1 MTTIVTKIEVE
12 RTADDV
18 FAYVTDPNHFP
29 EWQAGVT
36 GGHLEGGAPVVGAK
50 CLTTR
55 KIGGRERDVTSRLT
69 VFDPPRSWAVRG
81 EDGPIRATVN
91 VTVEPIPD
99 RDAST
104 LTIDL
109 DFEGHGIG
117 KLLVPLIVVPQS
129 RKEMPANLAR
139 LKSNMESQ

>member
-1 MTTIVTKIEVE
+1 M
-12 RTADDV
+12 
-18 FAYVTDPNHFP
+18 
-29 EWQAGVT
+29 
-36 GGHLEGGAPVVGAK
+36 
-50 CLTTR
+50 
-55 KIGGRERDVTSRLT
+55 T
-69 VFDPPRSWAVRG
+69 VFDPPRAWAVRG

-91 VTVEPIPD
+91 VTVVPIAG

-117 KLLVPLIVVPQS
+117 KVLVPLIVVPQS

-139 LKSNMESQ
+139 LKSNLER

>member
-1 MTTIVTKIEVE
+1 MATIVTKVEVE
-12 RTADDV
+12 RNADEV
-18 FAYVTDPNHFP
+18 FAYVTDPDHFP
-29 EWQAGVT
+29 EWQSNVT

-81 EDGPIRATVN
+81 EDGPIRASVN
-91 VTVEPIPD
+91 VTVEPISG

-104 LTIDL
+104 VTIGL

-139 LKSNMESQ
+139 LKTNLER

>member
-1 MTTIVTKIEVE
+1 MTTIVTKVEVQ
-12 RTADDV
+12 RTAEDV
-18 FAYVTDPNHFP
+18 FAYVTDPDHFP

-36 GGHLEGGAPVVGAK
+36 GGHLEGGEPVVGAK

-55 KIGGRERDVTSRLT
+55 RIGGRERDVTSRLT
-69 VFDPPRSWAVRG
+69 LFDPPHAWAVRG

-91 VTVEPIPD
+91 VTVEPIPG

-104 LTIDL
+104 LRIDVG
-109 DFEGHGIG
+109 FEGHGIG
-117 KLLVPLIVVPQS
+117 KVLVPLIVVPQS

-139 LKSNMESQ
+139 VKSNLER